1 MLRIR
6 EFVSALGLCLVMVTL
21 LLALSVPASGG
32 AAPAG
37 KAAAQTSIGAV
48 APAQAAC
55 GQASGTREVSIFER
69 SDGGVCSEDVTQDT
83 PSGLSLVF
91 GRTCRCSCG
100 YPCKTD
106 ADCGGAIGSCR
117 AGISCC

>member
-6 EFVSALGLCLVMVTL
+6 NFVSALGLCLVMVTL

-37 KAAAQTSIGAV
+37 KAAAQTSTGMV

-55 GQASGTREVSIFER
+55 GQAQGTREEIKHTR
-69 SDGGVCSEDVTQDT
+69 D
-83 PSGLSLVF
+83 PGLE
-91 GRTCRCSCG
+91 TWRCLCNQI
-100 YPCKTD
+100 
-106 ADCGGAIGSCR
+106 GA
-117 AGISCC
+117 